1 MRLSQ
6 RLTSLPPYH
15 FAAYNQTIA
24 ELRAAGVDIINLSMG
39 DPDLPTPPEVL
50 DALTTA
56 AREPLNQRYPDYAGM
71 PELRGAFAAWFAER
85 FGVALDPAHEVAVL
99 IGSKE
104 GLAHLPMAVM
114 DPGDVALM
122 PNPAYPVYPTAVA
135 LAGGVCYDLPLDA
148 AHGWLPDLSNI
159 PADALSRARTL
170 WLNFPNNPTGVAA
183 TAEFFSEAVAFARRH
198 DILIVHD
205 MAYAEVRYDGV
216 RPASILETPGA
227 KEVAVE
233 FHSFSKA
240 YNMAGCRLGMLVGNA
255 TIVEGMIRFKSNI
268 DTGVFRPIQYAA
280 IRALALPE
288 AWLAERNAI
297 YQRRRDRLLAACQQW
312 GMATAT
318 PAAGLYLW
326 PQLPQALP
334 VAAGASS
341 EFALRLL
348 RETGVAVT
356 PGTNFG
362 ASGEGY
368 LRISLTVPDAQL
380 DEAIARIDR
389 LLAAAPATR

>member
-24 ELRAAGVDIINLSMG
+24 ELRASGVDIINLSMG
-39 DPDLPTPPEVL
+39 DPDLPTPPAVL
-50 DALTTA
+50 DALTERA
-56 AREPLNQRYPDYAGM
+56 QEPINQRYPDYAGM
-71 PELRGAFAAWFAER
+71 LELRAGFARWFAGR
-85 FGVALDPAHEVAVL
+85 FGVELDPAREVAVL

-148 AHGWLPDLSNI
+148 AHGWLPDLSAI
-159 PADALSRARTL
+159 PAETVSRARTL
-170 WLNFPNNPTGVAA
+170 WLNYPNNPTGAAA
-183 TAEFFSEAVAFARRH
+183 TADFFAEAVAFARRH
-198 DILIVHD
+198 DILIEHD
-205 MAYAEVRYDGV
+205 MAYAEVRYDGA
-216 RPASILETPGA
+216 RPTSILATPGA

-240 YNMAGCRLGMLVGNA
+240 YNMAGFRLGMLVGNA
-255 TIVEGMIRFKSNI
+255 TIVEGMVRFKSNI

-280 IRALALPE
+280 IRALELPE
-288 AWLAERNAI
+288 TWLTERNVI
-297 YQRRRDRLLAACQQW
+297 YQRRRDRLAAACQRL
-312 GMATAT
+312 GMAVEL
-318 PAAGLYLW
+318 PEAGLYLW
-326 PQLPQALP
+326 PRLPGLTVGRSAEP
-334 VAAGASS
+334 GASS
-341 EFALRLL
+341 AFALRLL

-362 ASGEGY
+362 SGGEGY
-368 LRISLTVPDAQL
+368 LRISLTVPDARL
-380 DEAIARIDR
+380 DEAIAR
-389 LLAAAPATR
+389 LAGSVG

>member
-24 ELRAAGVDIINLSMG
+24 ELRASGVDIINLSMG
-39 DPDLPTPPEVL
+39 DPDLPTPPAVL
-50 DALTTA
+50 DALATS

-71 PELRGAFAAWFAER
+71 LELRAGFARWFAAR
-85 FGVALDPAHEVAVL
+85 FGVELDPAREVAVL

-104 GLAHLPMAVM
+104 GLAHLPLAVM

-135 LAGGVCYDLPLDA
+135 LAGGVCYDLPLTA
-148 AHGWLPDLSNI
+148 ERGWLPDLSAI
-159 PADALSRARTL
+159 PAETISRARTL
-170 WLNFPNNPTGVAA
+170 WLNYPNNPTGAAA
-183 TAEFFSEAVAFARRH
+183 TADFFAEAVAFARRH

-205 MAYAEVRYDGV
+205 MAYAEVRYNGA

-240 YNMAGCRLGMLVGNA
+240 YNMAGFRLGTLVGNP
-255 TIVEGMIRFKSNI
+255 TIVEGMVRFKSNI

-280 IRALALPE
+280 IRALELPE
-288 AWLAERNAI
+288 MWLAERNAI
-297 YQRRRDRLLAACQQW
+297 YQRRRDRLAAACQRL
-312 GMATAT
+312 GMATAL
-318 PAAGLYLW
+318 PEAGLYLW
-326 PQLPQALP
+326 PRLPGDQPAEP
-334 VAAGASS
+334 GASS
-341 EFALRLL
+341 AFALRLL

-362 ASGEGY
+362 SGGEGY
-368 LRISLTVPDAQL
+368 LRISLTVPDARL
-380 DEAIARIDR
+380 DEAIARLER
-389 LLAAAPATR
+389 SVG